1 MQHNHQLR
9 IVEVALRAVA
19 AIIALEPLVI
29 TLEIGSIQPFDES
42 NLNKIITTQ
51 LGRSS
56 TGMASMMDEMAK
68 TLARRRA
75 QAEKKPEVII
85 ILLINRL
92 VQSREKNTHVFM
104 CVMLLIVGH

>member
-1 MQHNHQLR
+1 
-9 IVEVALRAVA
+9 
-19 AIIALEPLVI
+19 
-29 TLEIGSIQPFDES
+29 
-42 NLNKIITTQ
+42 
-51 LGRSS
+51 
-56 TGMASMMDEMAK
+56 MMDEMAK